1 MIFNSTAIFYGY
13 YRLINLN
20 NFEINKNKFVK
31 YFLIIC
37 ILFFISLLIV
47 SKIRQQNNFPVGH
60 QVHDYLPTIKNQN
73 ILILE
78 PLNNVVEPLNNVVKE
93 VNQILFLIAGR
104 WVGIDSLM
112 AVQSKENKGYWLLE
126 ESFKEKFNYS
136 NSFMKIKLKEVF
148 LITKLSPKSIQYMF
162 QA

>member
-104 WVGIDSLM
+104 WVGMIL
-112 AVQSKENKGYWLLE
+112 
-126 ESFKEKFNYS
+126 
-136 NSFMKIKLKEVF
+136 
-148 LITKLSPKSIQYMF
+148 
-162 QA
+162 